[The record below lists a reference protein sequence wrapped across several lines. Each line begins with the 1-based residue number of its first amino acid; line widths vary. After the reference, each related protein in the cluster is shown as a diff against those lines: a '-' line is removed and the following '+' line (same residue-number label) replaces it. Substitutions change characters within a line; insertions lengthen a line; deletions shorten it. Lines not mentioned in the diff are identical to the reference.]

1 MSFLYRHA
9 LFVSRKQPYIDW
21 ANSLERVEGE
31 PLLDE
36 RLARQQRQ
44 AYLAMESNGEP
55 QLDDLLP
62 DYWEDIFEAE
72 LSAWDDDGAHWPVSR
87 TREMFEAW
95 FEVELC
101 LAVYDLDDGEP
112 LTQHDMDAHDLAEAL
127 TTCAVCGISVA
138 EGEGRF
144 AGFKVSDPEQV
155 ALWKGR
161 VMPLAID
168 EGQVMLC
175 LVPPEHADEFD
186 AEDDV
191 VVRVCSSGCEKG
203 VRKVVPKA
211 LRRLFNQMAAG
222 PRA

>member
-21 ANSLERVEGE
+21 ANGLEEGAPALDEQLARLERTVFLAFEFDRE
-31 PLLDE
+31 PALE
-36 RLARQQRQ
+36 
-44 AYLAMESNGEP
+44 
-55 QLDDLLP
+55 DLLP

-72 LSAWDDDGAHWPVSR
+72 LAAWNDDEQRWPSPR
-87 TREMFEAW
+87 TREMFDGW
-95 FEVELC
+95 FDVELC
-101 LAVYDLDDGEP
+101 RAVYDLDPDEP
-112 LTQHDMDAHDLAEAL
+112 LSQHDVDARDLTEAL
-127 TTCAVCGISVA
+127 TICASCGISVD

-144 AGFKVSDPEQV
+144 AGFKVADPDRL

-161 VMPLAID
+161 VLPLEID
-168 EGQVMLC
+168 KEQLILC
-175 LVPPEHADEFD
+175 LVPSDDDDEFD

-211 LRRLFNQMAAG
+211 LRRLLDRMPAE
-222 PRA
+222 PLPS